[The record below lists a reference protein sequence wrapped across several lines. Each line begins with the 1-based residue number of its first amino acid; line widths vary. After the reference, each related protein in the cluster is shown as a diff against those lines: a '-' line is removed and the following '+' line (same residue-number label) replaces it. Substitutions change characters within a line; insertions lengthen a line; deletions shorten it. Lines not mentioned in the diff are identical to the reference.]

1 VTDAGFE
8 QVRVCESPIFV
19 VGSPRSGTTML
30 GWSLAQ
36 HSMLWTSGEAYV
48 IQGIFNERAIG
59 GVLENARVLGKGAW
73 LTHQQVE
80 RAELLR
86 NLGLGVNALYT
97 SRSGEKRWIDHT
109 PTNTLAI
116 DLLGELFPGAVFLH
130 ILRDGRQVVGSMVNF
145 LSAMPE
151 DRRAAFDEAGWDI
164 PWLDFTVACETW
176 RDNVETAMA
185 FCERHP
191 ERCLTV
197 VHGRLVAGP
206 EQVYREIFEFL
217 GVPYEEPP
225 VRYAASRRVNTSFP
239 EQGTE
244 TAAGEFA
251 TPWEEWSGEQR
262 RTFAEIAAVTM
273 VRYEFATADDLRS
286 HGAQAAQPR
295 R

>member
-1 VTDAGFE
+1 
-8 QVRVCESPIFV
+8 
-19 VGSPRSGTTML
+19 ML

-48 IQGIFNERAIG
+48 IQGIFNERAIE

-73 LTHQQVE
+73 LTHQQVD

-86 NLGLGVNALYT
+86 NLGLGVNALYS
-97 SRSGEKRWIDHT
+97 SRSDGKRWIDHT
-109 PTNTLAI
+109 PTNTLAV

-130 ILRDGRQVVGSMVNF
+130 MLRDGRQVVGSMVNF
-145 LSAMPE
+145 LAAMPE
-151 DRRAAFDEAGWDI
+151 ERKASFEQAGWDI

-185 FCERHP
+185 FCERYP

-197 VHGRLVAGP
+197 VHGRLVADP
-206 EQVYREIFEFL
+206 EQAYREIFGFL
-217 GVPYEEPP
+217 GVPYEEQP

-244 TAAGEFA
+244 TAAGTFA
-251 TPWEEWSGEQR
+251 TPWEEWSDEQR
-262 RTFAEIAAVTM
+262 RTFAEIAGETI
-273 VRYEFATADDLRS
+273 VRYGLAADGEIAGGREPVR
-286 HGAQAAQPR
+286 GRAASDDG
-295 R
+295 